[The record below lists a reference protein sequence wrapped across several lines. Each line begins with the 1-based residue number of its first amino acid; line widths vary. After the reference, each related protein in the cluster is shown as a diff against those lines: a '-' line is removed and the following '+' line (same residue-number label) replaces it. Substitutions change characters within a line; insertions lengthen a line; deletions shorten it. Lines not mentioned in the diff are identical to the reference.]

1 MQILINLFFI
11 SSRDI
16 AINRLPTICPDIREW
31 ITERKGVC
39 TFIFIEE
46 PPHRWESEVK
56 RQMQMLIADFAD
68 THVIHDMILP
78 SDVFREMKRRNA
90 QHKETPIEQPR

>member
-46 PPHRWESEVK
+46 PPFTGGISEVK
-56 RQMQMLIADFAD
+56 RQMQMLIADC
-68 THVIHDMILP
+68 LP
-78 SDVFREMKRRNA
+78 
-90 QHKETPIEQPR
+90 PRHSRYDPAL